1 MASNQ
6 VATISAA
13 LTASFRS
20 SQLRRAGK
28 CRKTPSLPEYRCCC
42 CTTTV
47 GAAGRRGK
55 SPKHGDSQAVVTR
68 STGSKTQM
76 FREFSPNKR
85 CLLLY
90 WVSRIGTYMKRQHLL
105 LQQSLLLEQR
115 L

>member
-47 GAAGRRGK
+47 GAAGEAREIAETWRQPSGC
-55 SPKHGDSQAVVTR
+55 DSIDRVECSA
-68 STGSKTQM
+68 KTQM

-85 CLLLY
+85 CLL
-90 WVSRIGTYMKRQHLL
+90 
-105 LQQSLLLEQR
+105 
-115 L
+115 